1 MQGIKQKM
9 EENDEL
15 ARQFTNES
23 YAHKKHAASA
33 RGRAGSLEQET
44 RSLRAKLKYERE
56 SKRETQQKI
65 WAMNYD
71 TSLVAKCNLRQGKLR
86 RAQED
91 DLVHW

>member
-1 MQGIKQKM
+1 VQGIKQKM

-15 ARQFTNES
+15 ARQFMGES

-33 RGRAGSLEQET
+33 RSRAGSLEQEA

-56 SKRETQQKI
+56 SKRATQQKI

-71 TSLVAKCNLRQGKLR
+71 TSLVAKGNLRKGKLR